1 MVARRVS
8 PALTVEDAHSYINT
22 VKETFHD
29 QPTKYV
35 EFVKLLNG
43 VRELRVDKD
52 SVVARV
58 EELMKGHQDLLLGF
72 NVFLSPEAKK
82 AARTKKKLDAA
93 KDFMNNLKNKFV
105 HLQTRFQRLDTH
117 VVGAFQGIMKMFKE
131 GKMSVKEV
139 REEVID
145 VLFYHEDLIEDFLK
159 FLKKKPVASASLLL
173 QL

>member
-1 MVARRVS
+1 MVGRRVS
-8 PALTVEDAHSYINT
+8 RALTVEDAHSYINT

-82 AARTKKKLDAA
+82 AARTKKKLAAA
-93 KDFMNNLKNKFV
+93 KDFMNKLK
-105 HLQTRFQRLDTH
+105 TRFQRLDTH
-117 VVGAFQGIMKMFKE
+117 VVGEFRGIMKMFKE

-139 REEVID
+139 HEAVTD
-145 VLFYHEDLIEDFLK
+145 VLFYHEDLIEDFLR
-159 FLKKKPVASASLLL
+159 FFKKKPVASVSLLL

>member
-35 EFVKLLNG
+35 EFIKLLNG
-43 VRELRVDKD
+43 VRDLRVDKD

-93 KDFMNNLKNKFV
+93 KDFMNNLK
-105 HLQTRFQRLDTH
+105 TRFQRLDTH
-117 VVGAFQGIMKMFKE
+117 VVGEFRGIMKMYKE
-131 GKMSVKEV
+131 GKMSVKKV

-145 VLFYHEDLIEDFLK
+145 VLFYHEDLIEDFLR
-159 FLKKKPVASASLLL
+159 FFEKKPVASASLLL